1 MVYKLLIAIF
11 DRGRRELK
19 LFQVDNLNE
28 RKEDNLQPL
37 PTKLP
42 KFDIK
47 LTKRAIISLS
57 LLYVK
62 GDSLQRSLLPQ
73 F

>member
-1 MVYKLLIAIF
+1 MAYKLLIAIF

-19 LFQVDNLNE
+19 LLQVDNLND
-28 RKEDNLQPL
+28 RKESNLQSL
-37 PTKLP
+37 YTKLH
-42 KFDIK
+42 KIDTK

-57 LLYVK
+57 LL
-62 GDSLQRSLLPQ
+62 PQ